1 MVPPAKLLPLPG
13 MATAAEE
20 VGLTTEDDVA
30 DRYDTFMEE
39 EPNTFDSKAPGKL
52 CLNGSCFAQGP
63 CRNETT

>member
-52 CLNGSCFAQGP
+52 SQWILLRSGSLQ
-63 CRNETT
+63 E